1 MNTATRDAP
10 PLSKSKLMACRQ
22 CPRRLWLEWNRPE
35 LREDSPQT
43 RATFAMGHAVG
54 EVARR
59 QFDPRGCGVLVERE
73 TVAEGLAR
81 SKDAL
86 RQRTPLFEVGLA
98 ADGAYAFTDVL
109 LPVRRQGRDAWR
121 LIEVK
126 SSTKVKD
133 YYYEDVAI
141 QAFLAQRSGIPLAS
155 VEIARVD
162 SSWTYPGNGDY
173 EGLLVTENLSKDTA
187 ARQGEVG
194 DWITT
199 AQAVLRK
206 RSEPDIA
213 TGKHCHEP
221 YDCGFLHYCESQE
234 PKVRYPIQW
243 LPGALKKELKALIEH
258 DGLRDMGQVPDALL
272 NSTQRRVKRHTL
284 SGKPYFDGTGAADA
298 LRGHAT
304 PHYFLD
310 FETVSFAVPI
320 WKGTRPYQQIPFQ
333 FVLVRQARN
342 GKLERSDFL
351 DLSGNDPSLALA
363 SALIAACGETG
374 TIYAYNASFEAGIIE
389 ALAERFPKL
398 RRELR
403 SIRARLF
410 DLLKVTRDHYYHP
423 AQQGS
428 WSIKSVLPTLGSS
441 LDYAQLEGVQDGG
454 MAADAYRQ
462 AIAPG
467 VTPAQKMLIENQLK
481 AYCGVDVAA
490 MTALKFKLLG
500 KSLDI

>member
-1 MNTATRDAP
+1 MSTTPGKRSPASG
-10 PLSKSKLMACRQ
+10 LSKSKLMACRQ
-22 CPRRLWLEWNRPE
+22 CPKRLWLEWNRPE
-35 LREDSPQT
+35 LREDATQT
-43 RATFAMGHAVG
+43 QATFAMGHAVG
-54 EVARR
+54 EVAR
-59 QFDPRGCGVLVERE
+59 QLFDPQGCGVLVERE
-73 TVAEGLAR
+73 SVAAGLAR

-86 RQRTPLFEVGLA
+86 RLRNPLFEVGLA

-109 LPVRRQGRDAWR
+109 LPVRRQGRAAWR

-141 QAFLAQRSGIPLAS
+141 QAFLAQRSGVPLAS

-162 SSWTYPGNGDY
+162 STWTYPGNGNY
-173 EGLLVTENLSKDTA
+173 TGLLVTENLSKDTA

-194 DWITT
+194 DWIVT
-199 AQAVLRK
+199 AQTVLRK

-221 YDCGFLHYCESQE
+221 YDCGFFGYCESRE
-234 PKVRYPIQW
+234 PKTEYPISV
-243 LPGALKKELKALIEH
+243 LPGALTKKLKALIER
-258 DGLRDMGQVPDALL
+258 DDLRDLRQVPDTLL
-272 NSTQRRVKRHTL
+272 NATQLRVKQHTL
-284 SGKPYFDGTGAADA
+284 SGKPYFDGAGAAAA

-333 FVLVRQARN
+333 FVLLKQGRN
-342 GKLERSDFL
+342 GKAERSDFL
-351 DLSGNDPSLALA
+351 DLSGEDPSLALA
-363 SALIAACGETG
+363 TTLIQACGERG
-374 TIYAYNASFEAGIIE
+374 TIYAYNASFEAGIIQV
-389 ALAERFPKL
+389 LAQRFPRL
-398 RRELR
+398 RRELMA
-403 SIRARLF
+403 IRARLF
-410 DLLKVTRDHYYHP
+410 DLWKVTRDHYYHP

-441 LDYAQLEGVQDGG
+441 LDYARLDGVQDGG
-454 MAADAYRQ
+454 MASDAYRQ

-467 VTPAQKMLIENQLK
+467 VTQAQKMLIEKQLK
-481 AYCGVDVAA
+481 AYCGVDVGA
-490 MTALKFKLLG
+490 MTALKWKLV
-500 KSLDI
+500 D

>member
-43 RATFAMGHAVG
+43 QATFAMGHAVG

-73 TVAEGLAR
+73 TVAEGLAL
-81 SKDAL
+81 SKNAL

-109 LPVRRQGRDAWR
+109 LPVRRQGQDAWR

-162 SSWTYPGNGDY
+162 SRWTYPGNGDY

-194 DWITT
+194 NWITT

-272 NSTQRRVKRHTL
+272 NSTQQRVKRHTL
-284 SGKPYFDGTGAADA
+284 SGKPYFK
-298 LRGHAT
+298 
-304 PHYFLD
+304 
-310 FETVSFAVPI
+310 AV
-320 WKGTRPYQQIPFQ
+320 
-333 FVLVRQARN
+333 
-342 GKLERSDFL
+342 
-351 DLSGNDPSLALA
+351 
-363 SALIAACGETG
+363 IAATS
-374 TIYAYNASFEAGIIE
+374 TPQYALS
-389 ALAERFPKL
+389 
-398 RRELR
+398 
-403 SIRARLF
+403 
-410 DLLKVTRDHYYHP
+410 
-423 AQQGS
+423 
-428 WSIKSVLPTLGSS
+428 
-441 LDYAQLEGVQDGG
+441 
-454 MAADAYRQ
+454 
-462 AIAPG
+462 
-467 VTPAQKMLIENQLK
+467 
-481 AYCGVDVAA
+481 
-490 MTALKFKLLG
+490 
-500 KSLDI
+500 